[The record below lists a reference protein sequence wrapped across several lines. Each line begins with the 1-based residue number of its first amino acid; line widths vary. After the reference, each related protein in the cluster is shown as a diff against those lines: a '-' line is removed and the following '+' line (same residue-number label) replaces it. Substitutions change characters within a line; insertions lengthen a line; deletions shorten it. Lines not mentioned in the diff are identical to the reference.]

1 VLERQRESALLRALG
16 MQRGQLRLML
26 LIEALALVV
35 VGTLIGFGAGVFFA
49 WLGIS
54 AAFAAVPGG
63 AVEMRLTMD
72 PVWTFGLIGVCLVAA
87 AVASVLPGR
96 RAANAT
102 PTEALAVD

>member
-1 VLERQRESALLRALG
+1 
-16 MQRGQLRLML
+16 
-26 LIEALALVV
+26 
-35 VGTLIGFGAGVFFA
+35 
-49 WLGIS
+49 
-54 AAFAAVPGG
+54 
-63 AVEMRLTMD
+63 MRLTMD